1 MISVFM
7 QACISHY
14 ENSVPTAAVQLLL
27 GTQSGHDE
35 QAAGNAELLRDE
47 RNDGTTDATGC

>member
-1 MISVFM
+1 M
-7 QACISHY
+7 QACISNY
-14 ENSVPTAAVQLLL
+14 ENSVPGALRLIL

-47 RNDGTTDATGC
+47 RDDGTTDAAER

>member
-1 MISVFM
+1 M

-47 RNDGTTDATGC
+47 RNDGTTDATGR